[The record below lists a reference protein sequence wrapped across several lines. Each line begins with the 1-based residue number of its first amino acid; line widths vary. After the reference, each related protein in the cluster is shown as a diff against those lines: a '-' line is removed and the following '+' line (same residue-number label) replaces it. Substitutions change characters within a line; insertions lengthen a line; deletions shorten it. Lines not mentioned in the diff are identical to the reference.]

1 MTTELLPSSRV
12 QLADE
17 LWTDL
22 TRELPASKLERIR
35 GGLDV
40 WAGARA
46 AELAPGQ
53 RHMFDVFMPG
63 LSASPWRDAGDF
75 SFATLLEEHF
85 DELRGELD
93 AAIANGLPMQP
104 FGRSPDGTP
113 LMRAR
118 VDPGWREIKL
128 HWRNRPVAANC
139 ALLPRAA
146 AVMEAVF
153 AETKVL
159 SLFSYLAL
167 EPGAR
172 TGEHTDPIN
181 ALVSCHLGLH
191 VPPGCGLC
199 VAGETRS
206 WRERRCIA
214 FDNSYPH
221 EAWNDHA
228 TERRIVLAVHGPHPD
243 LSVVEREALAW
254 LAQRLLPPDGP

>member
-1 MTTELLPSSRV
+1 MTTELSLSSRAQIV
-12 QLADE
+12 DE

-22 TRELPASKLERIR
+22 TRDLPASKLERIR

-40 WAGARA
+40 WAGMRA

-53 RHMFDVFMPG
+53 RQMFDLYMPG
-63 LSASPWRDAGDF
+63 LPSSPWGDPGE
-75 SFATLLEEHF
+75 FAFAPLLEEHF
-85 DELRGELD
+85 DELRAELD
-93 AAIANGLPMQP
+93 DAISKGLPMQP

-118 VDPGWREIKL
+118 VDAGWRELKL

-146 AVMEAVF
+146 AVMDAVF
-153 AETKVL
+153 AESKVL

-167 EPGAR
+167 EPKAR
-172 TGEHTDPIN
+172 SGEHSDPIN
-181 ALVSCHLGLH
+181 AFVSCHLGLH
-191 VPPGCGLC
+191 VPPGCGLR

-206 WRERRCIA
+206 WFEGRCIA

-228 TERRIVLAVHGPHPD
+228 TETRIVLAVHGPHPD
-243 LSVVEREALAW
+243 LNLAEREALAW
-254 LAQRLLPPDGP
+254 LAARLLPAGA